1 MLRRISKDLRTS
13 AKWAAFL
20 FIPWVALGYFGLASL
35 GGFHGLGGDSAGHH
49 GTSACSS

>member
-35 GGFHGLGGDSAGHH
+35 GGFHGLGGG
-49 GTSACSS
+49 